1 MEKLKRAHTQL
12 FFVYLQTLA
21 AGVLENLDEDP
32 SNLALP
38 QGVSLEMSFTT
49 LWKELHK
56 LEHLIGYLLVLG
68 PLHSLSLYKA
78 AIRDSCSEKKN

>member
-21 AGVLENLDEDP
+21 AGVSENLDEDP

-49 LWKELHK
+49 L
-56 LEHLIGYLLVLG
+56 
-68 PLHSLSLYKA
+68 
-78 AIRDSCSEKKN
+78 